1 MVERIALLGTG
12 LIGGSLG
19 LALRRSDASLSIFGH
34 DRPDVL
40 DTALQRGAITDRVA
54 DPVTAVEEAEVVVF
68 ATPLGTTLRL
78 MEQVAP
84 HLAPGVVVT
93 DVASV
98 KQPVLDQAS
107 DVLPDTVAFVGGH
120 PMAGAEHS
128 GIEHADPLLFEN
140 AVYALCLPEDVS
152 PGALED
158 SLAPVVALVD
168 AVGGRPL
175 VLDAMQHDRVA
186 ALVSHLPQLL
196 AVALV
201 NTLSEAED
209 PETALDLAA
218 GGFRDMTRIATSP
231 FDMWRDVLVGNEG
244 AIHDA
249 LSQFSRTLQRVRNRL
264 LSDDFDALSSMF
276 EAASDTRSRI
286 PRGVKGFLQP
296 LADVY
301 VQAPDEPG
309 ILTHFT
315 GVLAD
320 DGLNIK
326 DLELQKFREGI
337 GSTFRLG
344 FENQAD
350 AERAASLLDDAGYEA
365 QRP

>member
-1 MVERIALLGTG
+1 MVDRVALLGTG

-19 LALRRSDASLSIFGH
+19 RALHEALPSLSIVGH
-34 DRPDVL
+34 DRPEVL
-40 DTALQRGAITDRVA
+40 EVAEARGAITHRAA
-54 DPVTAVEEAEVVVF
+54 DPITAVAEADVVVL
-68 ATPLGTTLRL
+68 ATPLAATLRL
-78 MEQVAP
+78 MEHVAP
-84 HLAPGVVVT
+84 HLADGTLVT

-98 KQPVLDQAS
+98 KQPVLDQAR
-107 DVLPDTVAFVGGH
+107 DVLPDTVAFLGGH

-140 AVYALCLPEDVS
+140 AVYALCLPEGTPAD
-152 PGALED
+152 ALQD
-158 SLAPVVALVD
+158 TLAPIVSLVE

-175 VLDAMQHDRVA
+175 VLDAHQHDRTA
-186 ALVSHLPQLL
+186 ALVSHLPQLV
-196 AVALV
+196 AVALM
-201 NTLSEAED
+201 NTLAEASD

-231 FDMWRDVLVGNEG
+231 FDMWRDVLVGNES

-249 LSQFSRTLQRVRNRL
+249 LSHFTRTLQRIRNRL
-264 LSDDFDALSSMF
+264 IADDLDDLSSLF
-276 EAASDTRSRI
+276 DTAADTRSRI

-301 VQAPDEPG
+301 VQAPDKPG
-309 ILTHFT
+309 ILTHLT

-320 DGLNIK
+320 DDLNIK
-326 DLELQKFREGI
+326 DIELQKFREGT

-344 FENQAD
+344 FDTATDASQAT
-350 AERAASLLDDAGYEA
+350 SLLNDAGYDA